1 MKTISLKICLLLL
14 LSLTFCSKD
23 SSKEQV
29 QNQEIDNYE
38 FEELGSDAPYI
49 YGQSYNGR
57 NAYTTYYPGNIPIK
71 APIIP
76 PRRASH
82 LLCQTAIIPSFV

>member
-1 MKTISLKICLLLL
+1 MKTRSLKICLFLL

-49 YGQSYNGR
+49 FGQSYNGR
-57 NAYTTYYPGNIPIK
+57 NYDEGKKIK
-71 APIIP
+71 LIDAF
-76 PRRASH
+76 RA
-82 LLCQTAIIPSFV
+82 LKTLIKFR